1 MTKNVLHIGQISLPY
16 EVTWSENRSTIGI
29 ELTPEKELI
38 VKAPITASDGDI
50 ERVLENKKPWL
61 LNKLTGLEERSSPPA
76 DKEFYS
82 GEKLLY
88 NGRRYR
94 LKLELKDTDRVEVR
108 LKDNL
113 FVITA
118 PERLNEN
125 ERKEEIKESLLKWY
139 KQKAKDHLRKRVG
152 KYARKL
158 EVENVEVKILDSSR
172 KWGELNNGVIAL
184 HWKLVLAPIRIQDY
198 VIVHELAHFKHKNH
212 TNGFWNTVGAVL
224 PDYEDRK
231 EWLRIKGIELEI

>member
-1 MTKNVLHIGQISLPY
+1 MTKNELHIGQITIPY

-38 VKAPITASDGDI
+38 VKAPITANDGDI

-61 LNKLTGLEERSSPPA
+61 LKKLSGLEERSSPPA
-76 DKEFYS
+76 NKEFYS

-94 LKLELKDTDRVEVR
+94 LKLELKDFDGVEVR

-118 PERLNEN
+118 PERLDEDQR
-125 ERKEEIKESLLKWY
+125 RKEIKEMLLEWY
-139 KQKAKDHLRKRVG
+139 KQKAKDNFKKRIS

-158 EVENVEVKILDSSR
+158 EVEKVKVNILDSSR
-172 KWGELNNGVIAL
+172 KWGELKDEVISL
-184 HWKLVLAPIRIQDY
+184 HWKLVLAPAKIQDY
-198 VIVHELAHFKHKNH
+198 VIVHELAHFKYKNH
-212 TNGFWNTVGAVL
+212 TNSFWNIVGAVL
-224 PDYEDRK
+224 PDYEERK
-231 EWLRIKGIELEI
+231 KWLRANGATLEV